1 MPPDVRV
8 VAFDLM
14 DTVLTDP
21 FRDALRVATG
31 REPAELFALRD
42 PEIYPAFERGEIVEE
57 AYWAHFAER
66 GVEVDPAA
74 FHRVRRAGIGWIE
87 GMDTLLDDLAG
98 TVLRVT
104 ASNYP
109 LWVDEL
115 TGLLSG
121 RFEWVLASHHL
132 GARKPDADFY
142 LRLAERIGHD
152 PRHIAFLDDRQDNVD
167 GARQVGMQA
176 RRFTGVEDV
185 RHWLDELGISRQ
197 AGPRRG

>member
-21 FRDALRVATG
+21 FRDALRAATG

-42 PEIYPAFERGEIVEE
+42 PEIYPAFERGEIPEE
-57 AYWAHFAER
+57 DYWAHFVER
-66 GVEVDPAA
+66 GVEVDAEA
-74 FHRVRRAGIGWIE
+74 FHRVRRAGIGWID
-87 GMDTLLDDLAG
+87 GMDALLDDLAG

-115 TGLLSG
+115 VGMLES
-121 RFEWVLASHHL
+121 RFERVLASHHL

-142 LRLAERIGHD
+142 LRLAHRIGHE
-152 PRHIAFLDDRQDNVD
+152 PHHIAFVDDRQPNVD
-167 GARQVGMQA
+167 GAVEVGMHA
-176 RRFTGVEDV
+176 RRFTGVDDV
-185 RHWLDELGISRQ
+185 RGWLADLGV
-197 AGPRRG
+197 GG